1 MCNFCEGV
9 IDFIIKYDKARH
21 FRYCWLQSDYAKRR
35 LKSESTKMESIILLK
50 QNKLYKKSDAV
61 FYIVRH
67 LSFPY
72 KMLYVFSFFPNFIKD
87 FIYDC
92 IAKYR
97 YKIFGKKISCEIPN
111 DKKRELFIF

>member
-1 MCNFCEGV
+1 MNKKLSDEDLEYWDRLKKT
-9 IDFIIKYDKARH
+9 IDF
-21 FRYCWLQSDYAKRR
+21 
-35 LKSESTKMESIILLK
+35 
-50 QNKLYKKSDAV
+50 KLYKKSDAV
-61 FYIVRH
+61 FYIVKR

-87 FIYDC
+87 FIYDR

-111 DKKRELFIF
+111 DKKRELFIL